1 MPSKDIPWLRVG
13 VEGVVIVGSI
23 LLAFALDAW
32 WDDRNREDELLAQ
45 LEVVAGEMQSTQAAL
60 QRVLNGHAVKA
71 DLAEHLTSALSQVAE
86 GSEVGVSDTLVGR
99 LFLQATADVATE
111 SLDVFIAGGGLELI
125 EDPGIRGELLAWP
138 SRIDDL
144 LDDEIYLRDFA
155 AADLISY
162 LRANA
167 AVANAQLQAISWM
180 RQARGGPQVAPD
192 LLGTVTLRR
201 ERQLMNLL
209 AAVESEERELQSVL
223 VNMLDQVARIV
234 AALEESR

>member
-32 WDDRNREDELLAQ
+32 WDDRNRENELLAQ

-60 QRVLNGHAVKA
+60 QRVRDGHAVKA
-71 DLAEHLTSALSQVAE
+71 HLAERLRSALGQVAE
-86 GSEVGVSDTLVGR
+86 GSEVAVSDTLVGQ
-99 LFLQATADVATE
+99 LLLQATADVSTE
-111 SLDVFIAGGGLELI
+111 SLDGFIAGGGLELI
-125 EDPGIRGELLAWP
+125 EDRRIRGELLAWP

-155 AADLISY
+155 AADLISH

-167 AVANAQLQAISWM
+167 AVANAQLLAISWM

-192 LLGTVTLRR
+192 LLGAVTLRR

-223 VNMLDQVARIV
+223 VNMLDQAARIV
-234 AALEESR
+234 AALEGSG